1 MNDIKE
7 KRRSR
12 DAQRTVERLHYK
24 FITMYVKG
32 LHQDVYRQAEELH
45 RHAKRE
51 NPRVKDLTKTT
62 IFMNT
67 VMPDKPIPRHYM
79 SRRREHLIP
88 QTPQTQP
95 QMVLRIPLL
104 PLPITLPEVST
115 SLPEVSTSLPEVSTS
130 LPEVSTSLPEVSTSL
145 PEVSTSLPEVSTSL
159 PEVST
164 SLPEV
169 STSLPEVST
178 SLPDASNTL
187 LLSSDVYESLLNEL
201 RKDPDLWRILNEF
214 PFQDN
219 ATDDFTA
226 DEMNDFVASDMGD
239 SFIADDL
246 TPLEI
251 ELENG
256 ILTTMSEHL

>member
-1 MNDIKE
+1 
-7 KRRSR
+7 
-12 DAQRTVERLHYK
+12 
-24 FITMYVKG
+24 
-32 LHQDVYRQAEELH
+32 
-45 RHAKRE
+45 
-51 NPRVKDLTKTT
+51 
-62 IFMNT
+62 MNT

-88 QTPQTQP
+88 QTSQTQP

-104 PLPITLPEVST
+104 PLPIT
-115 SLPEVSTSLPEVSTS
+115 
-130 LPEVSTSLPEVSTSL
+130 
-145 PEVSTSLPEVSTSL
+145 LPEVSTSL

-226 DEMNDFVASDMGD
+226 DEMNDFTVDEMNDFVASDMGD